1 MSSSSSSSVYG
12 AILCAGYGS
21 RMRPF
26 TDVLPKPLLPFLNTP
41 LITYALHH
49 LASAS
54 ISTVGIN
61 ICHLA
66 DTIPPVVN
74 PIAAMLGLQPVYA
87 REWEM
92 MGTAGGIRGIRD
104 ALMLHDEAFA
114 KGGDDEAL
122 LVVMNGDSVMNL
134 DLATHIEAH
143 RNQDASV
150 SLLVRPRAEN
160 QPGSVWIDR
169 EKGIVVRI
177 REHKHPLYDEASP
190 HLAEEFDFAGVHL
203 IDASLIDRLKLDPG
217 DIITELYGPMI
228 EAGEAVHASITTDF
242 WAAIDN
248 PELYMETTRQ
258 CLDDPTLFAQSPAAQ
273 ASHKGLA
280 ILDGNAID
288 DAAQFSAPVFTG
300 AQIAIA
306 ANAKI
311 GPHVVLDGVE
321 VAPDTRI
328 SNAVLY
334 GMGSIEGEW
343 SDCVAMLGKVKAI
356 SKPTS

>member
-1 MSSSSSSSVYG
+1 MPSPVYG

-41 LITYALHH
+41 IITYALHH
-49 LASAS
+49 LANAS

-66 DTIPPVVN
+66 DTVPPIVN
-74 PIAAMLGLQPVYA
+74 PIARMLGLQPVYA

-92 MGTAGGIRGIRD
+92 LGTAGGVRGIRD
-104 ALMLHDEAFA
+104 ALALHDAAISSQGA
-114 KGGDDEAL
+114 K

-134 DLATHIEAH
+134 DLSTHIEAH
-143 RNQDASV
+143 RAQRALV
-150 SLLVRPRAEN
+150 SLLVRPKAEN

-169 EKGIVVRI
+169 EKGIIVRI
-177 REHKHPLYDEASP
+177 RDHVHPLYRDAGH
-190 HLAEEFDFAGVHL
+190 HLTEEYDFAGVHIL
-203 IDASLIDRLKLDPG
+203 DTSLIDRLKLEQG

-228 EAGEAVHASITTDF
+228 EAGEAIHATITTDF

-258 CLDDPTLFAQSPAAQ
+258 CLDDPALFAQNPAAQ
-273 ASHKGLA
+273 AAHNGLA
-280 ILDGNAID
+280 ILNGDTID
-288 DAAQFSAPVFTG
+288 DAAQFKAPIFTG
-300 AQIAIA
+300 AQVEIA
-306 ANAKI
+306 ANARI
-311 GPHVVLDGVE
+311 GSHVVLDGVE
-321 VAPDTRI
+321 VAPETRI

-334 GMGSIEGEW
+334 GMGRVEGEW
-343 SDCVAMLGKVKAI
+343 RDCVAMLGKVAAV
-356 SKPTS
+356 SELLGER